1 MNTPNESKSQERLL
15 TVTSY
20 AILSVLSLRPH
31 STYDI
36 TRQMR
41 LSLHYMWPRA
51 ESNVYAEPPRL
62 VEAGLA
68 AAREEWNGQRRR
80 TVYEITDAGRA
91 ALADWLASPSSPPRF
106 ESEALVKVM
115 FAENGS
121 RDELLASVRAIGA
134 DADEALRQVLRIADR
149 YAASE
154 GEYPWRFGLS
164 GLALRLVMEQRAA
177 ALRWAK
183 WAEGVVNSW
192 ETPTSGDV
200 GSGIEALRS
209 TGAPFPLD
217 QDPIQEVIG
226 EPSTMKNPIEGRAK
240 RRSQPSR

>member
-1 MNTPNESKSQERLL
+1 MNTPNERKSQERAL
-15 TVTSY
+15 TATSY

-51 ESNVYAEPPRL
+51 ESNVYAEPRRL

-68 AAREEWNGQRRR
+68 LAREEWVGQRRR

-91 ALADWLASPSSPPRF
+91 ALADWLASPSSPPRY

-121 RDELLASVRAIGA
+121 RDDLLASIRAIGA
-134 DADEALRQVLRIADR
+134 EAAEALRQVLRIADR
-149 YAASE
+149 YDADA

-177 ALRWAK
+177 TLRWAT
-183 WAEGVVNSW
+183 WAEAVVAGW
-192 ETPTSGDV
+192 KTPTSGDV
-200 GSGIEALRS
+200 ASGIETLRS
-209 TGAPFPLD
+209 AGDPFPLSK
-217 QDPIQEVIG
+217 DPVRRVLED
-226 EPSTMKNPIEGRAK
+226 PSTEDVA
-240 RRSQPSR
+240 

>member
-1 MNTPNESKSQERLL
+1 MNTPNESKSQERAL
-15 TVTSY
+15 TATSY

-51 ESNVYAEPPRL
+51 ESNVYAEPRRL

-68 AAREEWNGQRRR
+68 AAHEEWNGQRRR
-80 TVYEITDAGRA
+80 TVYEITGDGRA
-91 ALADWLASPSSPPRF
+91 ALAAWLASPSSPPHY
-106 ESEALVKVM
+106 ENEALVKVM

-121 RDELLASVRAIGA
+121 REDLLASIRAIGG
-134 DADEALRQVLRIADR
+134 DAAEALSNVLRIADR
-149 YAASE
+149 YAAGE

-177 ALRWAK
+177 ALRWAA
-183 WAEGVVNSW
+183 WAEAIVASW

-200 GSGIEALRS
+200 ESGIESLRS
-209 TGAPFPLD
+209 SGEPFPLD
-217 QDPIQEVIG
+217 EDPVRKVVEQ
-226 EPSTMKNPIEGRAK
+226 PPIEDSAGA
-240 RRSQPSR
+240 

>member
-1 MNTPNESKSQERLL
+1 MNSPNESKSQERVL
-15 TVTSY
+15 TATSY

-36 TRQMR
+36 TRQMK

-51 ESNVYAEPPRL
+51 ESNVYAEPRRL

-68 AAREEWNGQRRR
+68 VSREEWNGQRRR

-91 ALADWLASPSSPPRF
+91 ALAAWLASRSSLPRY

-121 RDELLASVRAIGA
+121 RDDLLASIRAIGN
-134 DADEALRQVLRIADR
+134 DAAEALQNVLGIADR
-149 YAASE
+149 YAAGV
-154 GEYPWRFGLS
+154 GEYPRRFGLS
-164 GLALRLVMEQRAA
+164 GLALRLVSEQRAA
-177 ALRWAK
+177 TLRWAA
-183 WAEGVVNSW
+183 WAEAVVAGW

-200 GSGIEALRS
+200 ASGIETLSS
-209 TGAPFPLD
+209 TGVPFPLD
-217 QDPIQEVIG
+217 EDPVRQLVQDR
-226 EPSTMKNPIEGRAK
+226 STEKPDRA
-240 RRSQPSR
+240 